1 MLNYHK
7 WGMVSKKNHHFK
19 VLQPKKYVTNLRY
32 KIKNYVL
39 TYANNEGLY
48 T

>member
-1 MLNYHK
+1 
-7 WGMVSKKNHHFK
+7 MVSKKIII
-19 VLQPKKYVTNLRY
+19 LSLRY